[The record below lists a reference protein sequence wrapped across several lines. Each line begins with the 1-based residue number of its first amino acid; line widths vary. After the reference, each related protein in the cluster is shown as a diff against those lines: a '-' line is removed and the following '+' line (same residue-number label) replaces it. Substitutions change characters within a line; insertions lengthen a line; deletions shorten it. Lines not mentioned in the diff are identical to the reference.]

1 MNSGIFDILPW
12 IKKFFKALWYYIVGL
27 YNRLGDHHVFLLAS
41 GLSFS
46 IFICI
51 IPMVLIIFAVLGTL
65 FEQPSIVYEL
75 NAFIDR
81 IIPYA
86 DYAAQVK
93 LFVAARLEEF
103 TVYKGVAGILGG
115 VGLFFAS
122 SGLFSSMR
130 TILNMVFRVS
140 RQETLLVGKLRDFM
154 LVLLVLSFFLL
165 SVLLL
170 PTMTVLQETSTQVT
184 LLRDFQESFIGD
196 GLYLLISFF
205 IIWLVFFTVY
215 IFVPIKR
222 QRIPVLL
229 VSSITAAILWH
240 VIERFFG
247 YYITN
252 FFTIKQIYGT
262 YSFLIVVAFWIYYT
276 SLIFIVGAELGQLYR
291 ERKAEQRQRK
301 SFAESPK

>member
-1 MNSGIFDILPW
+1 MNTGIFDILPW
-12 IKKFFKALWYYIVGL
+12 IKTFFKVLWYYIKGL
-27 YNRLGDHHVFLLAS
+27 SERLGDHHVFLLAS

-65 FEQPSIVYEL
+65 FQQPSIVYEM

-81 IIPYA
+81 VIPYA

-93 LFVAARLEEF
+93 TFVAARLEEF
-103 TVYKGVAGILGG
+103 TLYKGVAGILGG

-130 TILNMVFRVS
+130 TILNMVFRVR
-140 RQETLLVGKLRDFM
+140 RQSTLIVGKLRDFM
-154 LVLLVLSFFLL
+154 LVLLVLTFFLISIMLLPTL
-165 SVLLL
+165 SVLQDKSTHVGLFRD
-170 PTMTVLQETSTQVT
+170 LQQSYI
-184 LLRDFQESFIGD
+184 SD
-196 GLYLLISFF
+196 GLYLLISFI

-215 IFVPIKR
+215 FFVPIKR
-222 QRIPVLL
+222 QRVPVLL
-229 VSSITAAILWH
+229 VSSIAAATLWH
-240 VIERFFG
+240 IVERLFG

-276 SLIFIVGAELGQLYR
+276 SLIFIIGAELGQLYR
-291 ERKAEQRQRK
+291 ERKAEAIQK
-301 SFAESPK
+301 ELIAEK